1 MWGDRTN
8 IAHGIG
14 GLAPIPVYDRYTQS
28 LQPGHAFLKWNGRTR
43 DDSGLGWIDSWQVW
57 VALSQDVATAEEWMD
72 IHLDELIAAADTEL
86 VVTSVDPA
94 ELILGASQSNG
105 LIITGTRSAA

>member
-1 MWGDRTN
+1 MWGDRAD
-8 IAHGIG
+8 IAQGIG
-14 GLAPIPVYDRYTQS
+14 GLASIPVYDRYVQS
-28 LQPGHAFLKWNGRTR
+28 LQPGHAFLKWNGRIR

-57 VALSQDVATAEEWMD
+57 VALSQDVAAAEQWMD
-72 IHLDELIAAADTEL
+72 INLDDLIAAADGEL

-94 ELILGASQSNG
+94 ELVLGSSTTNG